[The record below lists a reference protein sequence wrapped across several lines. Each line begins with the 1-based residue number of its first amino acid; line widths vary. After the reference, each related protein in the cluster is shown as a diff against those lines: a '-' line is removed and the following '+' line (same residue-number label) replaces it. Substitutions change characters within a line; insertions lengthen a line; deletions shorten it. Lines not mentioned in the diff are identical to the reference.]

1 MARKPA
7 APRGWNQD
15 VATLVAVVGLLVTM
29 VFNTLGVWQ
38 QVKQSK
44 LASDQAHQTRVD
56 TQIQL
61 VTQLNALSADA
72 ERDVVAA
79 GVDIAGCNAAFK
91 PTAQQRAAVARAA
104 RYYDFLAW
112 LFNKRQVVLRS
123 AQRYAQAGMND
134 IYLLAGDTFGF
145 RPAQKTYPELRRF
158 RLAMHGAL
166 RDPCAG
172 R

>member
-1 MARKPA
+1 VSR
-7 APRGWNQD
+7 REN

-38 QVKQSK
+38 QVRQSK
-44 LASDQAHQTRVD
+44 LASDEARQTRVD
-56 TQIQL
+56 TQVQL

-79 GVDIAGCNAAFK
+79 GVDVQGCDITFQ
-91 PTAQQRAAVARAA
+91 PTPQQRAAVARAA

-112 LFNKRQVVLRS
+112 LFNQRQIVMTS
-123 AQRYAQAGMND
+123 ARQYAQAGMAD
-134 IYLLAGDTFGF
+134 IYLLAERTFNL
-145 RPAQKTYPELRRF
+145 RPTQRDYPQLSRF
-158 RLAMHGAL
+158 WRAIHGTVP
-166 RDPCAG
+166 DPCAG